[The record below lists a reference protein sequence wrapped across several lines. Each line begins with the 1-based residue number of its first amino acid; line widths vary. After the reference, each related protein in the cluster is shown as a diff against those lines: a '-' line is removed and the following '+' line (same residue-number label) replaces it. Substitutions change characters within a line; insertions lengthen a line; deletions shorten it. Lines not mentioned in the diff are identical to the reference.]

1 MGFVYE
7 PGPID
12 PADPSI
18 APEIEVTTEMET
30 VVTPSV
36 AQLLEGEQGT
46 GTVLSQA
53 HGAGVP
59 DVDGETASTLRPAF
73 DELGYQ
79 RSTEHELDLS
89 PAVRAVVASMGEA
102 DGISADLP
110 AEDSYY
116 EPGPVPGEGEIEQ
129 PVEGPAPEPPPSETP
144 IN

>member
-1 MGFVYE
+1 MGFLYE
-7 PGPID
+7 PGPIE

-46 GTVLSQA
+46 GTILSQA

-89 PAVRAVVASMGEA
+89 PAVRAVVSSMGEA

-116 EPGPVPGEGEIEQ
+116 EPGPVPGEGTIEEQ
-129 PVEGPAPEPPPSETP
+129 QGTPEPPGGPPEVP